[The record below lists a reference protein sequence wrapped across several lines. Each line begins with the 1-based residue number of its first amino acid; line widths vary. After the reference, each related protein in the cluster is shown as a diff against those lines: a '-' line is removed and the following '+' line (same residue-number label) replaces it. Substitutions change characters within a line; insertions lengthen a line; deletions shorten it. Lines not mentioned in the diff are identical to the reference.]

1 MMNLLAS
8 SFAVLLA
15 SVLTAQNAAS
25 PGASTQLLP
34 GTTPAAS
41 TPRTAEASTAPAA
54 ASIPAT
60 RRGNFVLEAGEH
72 RTSDLVDKVA
82 QFLGRNILFCEIET
96 AQCGPSGGVVKL
108 QQRLEVDAA
117 GAEELLCHLLYI
129 RGLTVVAIDETK
141 GMYEVISMAGSRARE
156 VVMRAPM
163 RTLDEV
169 LARPQLRMMV
179 TTSMTLE
186 NINANIATNA
196 MRPFFAQAGGSGGG
210 MSITLGT
217 AGSENGLLISG
228 FQDQVAAVVR
238 MVQNLDANAA
248 KGKAAASS
256 KIDELEMRIANLEA
270 RLLGEKK

>member
-1 MMNLLAS
+1 MMNPFAS

-15 SVLTAQNAAS
+15 SVLTAQNTAS
-25 PGASTQLLP
+25 PGASTQGLP
-34 GTTPAAS
+34 GATPAAS
-41 TPRTAEASTAPAA
+41 APRTAETSTATAA

-60 RRGNFVLEAGEH
+60 RRGNFVMEAGEH

-82 QFLGRNILFCEIET
+82 QFLGRNILFCEVET
-96 AQCGPSGGVVKL
+96 SQCGPSGGSVKL

-117 GAEELLCHLLYI
+117 GAEELLCHLLYV
-129 RGLTVVAIDETK
+129 RGLAVVTIDETK
-141 GMYEVISMAGSRARE
+141 GMYEVISMNGSRARE
-156 VVMRAPM
+156 VMMRAPM

-196 MRPFFAQAGGSGGG
+196 MRPFFAQAGGNGGSV
-210 MSITLGT
+210 SITLGT

-238 MVQNLDANAA
+238 MVQSLDANAA
-248 KGKAAASS
+248 KGKAATSS
-256 KIDELEMRIANLEA
+256 KIDELELRIANLEA
-270 RLLGEKK
+270 KLLGEKK